1 MSGRRINPPCKE
13 WFTARKGSPRF
24 IEGVKSFIQFTA
36 DSLGEDINQ
45 FHCTCMKC
53 QNYNSR
59 PKTLDEIHGDIL
71 DHGFDVTYRTWI
83 HHGEKPRENN
93 STVRASALPTNNVVS
108 EASFPRMVDLF
119 LDTLGRTE
127 LGNHENGAIDED
139 SSNANVE
146 DDSGAN
152 VEGGAGA
159 SVEDGVDADF
169 RKRMLDALQPLY
181 PDCGGEHTKL
191 STVIELLSLK
201 ARYQCSNVFFT
212 ELLKFM
218 KTILPEGNT
227 LPSTCAKAKGMLKPF
242 NLPVEIIHA
251 CFNDCIL
258 YRKENADY
266 EECPKCHA
274 SRWKVPPE
282 GSDPNARKVP
292 VKKLRFFP
300 ITERLQRWYG
310 TPWIAEQM
318 YYHSN
323 VEESITHMRHPVD
336 SSSWKSIDRKWP
348 EFASEKRNVRLG
360 LATDGFNPFGMM
372 TTHSTWPVMVFPF
385 NLPPSVCTSN
395 DFTLLSL
402 LIPGP
407 SGPNG
412 NIDVY
417 LQPLIDE
424 LIELWLKGKLTY
436 DAHTKTSFTMKAILM
451 WCIHDYPAYA
461 YMSGLRT
468 SGKFGCPACGE
479 DTEALRL
486 KWGNKFAYMGHRRF
500 LRDRSHPYRRETDKF
515 NGFKEDRGAPIRLSG
530 VELFDRTATA
540 NKEFGKMV
548 KRSLVDSPY
557 SKRSI
562 LYNLPYWKFLQ
573 LLHNV
578 DVMHVEKN
586 FAEKMFGTFMNHK
599 DKSKDGD
606 PARKD
611 LELLNLKP
619 DLWLTETN
627 GKVERPP
634 APYCLPKNEREL
646 VCKTFSK
653 LKVPIGYSGNWKK
666 KVDMKELQFKCLKS
680 HDYHMLM
687 QGLMPIFLMYC
698 FKDHKLLREAIHQL
712 SLFFKVLCS
721 KVIDREA
728 LRLMHE
734 RIVESLCVF
743 EMYFPPAF
751 FVTMTHLVVHLAEE
765 ALTLGPVQF
774 RWMYPFE
781 RFMDGTKTIL
791 KGQ

>member
-1 MSGRRINPPCKE
+1 
-13 WFTARKGSPRF
+13 
-24 IEGVKSFIQFTA
+24 
-36 DSLGEDINQ
+36 
-45 FHCTCMKC
+45 MKC

-71 DHGFDVTYRTWI
+71 DHGFDVTYQTWI

-93 STVRASALPTNNVVS
+93 STVRASALPANNVVS
-108 EASFPRMVDLF
+108 EAYFPRMVDLF

-139 SSNANVE
+139 GSNANVE
-146 DDSGAN
+146 DGSGAN

-169 RKRMLDALQPLY
+169 RNRMLDALQPLY

-201 ARYQCSNVFFT
+201 ARYQCSN
-212 ELLKFM
+212 E
-218 KTILPEGNT
+218 
-227 LPSTCAKAKGMLKPF
+227 
-242 NLPVEIIHA
+242 
-251 CFNDCIL
+251 
-258 YRKENADY
+258 YADY

-274 SRWKVPPE
+274 SRCQVPPE

-318 YYHSN
+318 
-323 VEESITHMRHPVD
+323 
-336 SSSWKSIDRKWP
+336 KWP
-348 EFASEKRNVRLG
+348 EFAAEKRNVRLG
-360 LATDGFNPFGMM
+360 LATAGFNPFGMM

-385 NLPPSVCTSN
+385 NLPPSVCTSK
-395 DFTLLSL
+395 DFTLLAL

-424 LIELWLKGKLTY
+424 LIELWLKGNLTY

-573 LLHNV
+573 LRHNV
-578 DVMHVEKN
+578 DVMHVEKK
-586 FAEKMFGTFMNHK
+586 FAENMFGTFMNHK

-606 PARKD
+606 PTRKD

-653 LKVPIGYSGNWKK
+653 PKVPIGYSGNWKK

-687 QGLMPIFLMYC
+687 QGLMPIFIMYC
-698 FKDHKLLREAIHQL
+698 FKDHKLLREAIRQL
-712 SLFFKVLCS
+712 SLFYKVLCS

-734 RIVESLCVF
+734 RVVESLCVF
-743 EMYFPPAF
+743 
-751 FVTMTHLVVHLAEE
+751 
-765 ALTLGPVQF
+765 
-774 RWMYPFE
+774 
-781 RFMDGTKTIL
+781 
-791 KGQ
+791 

>member
-1 MSGRRINPPCKE
+1 
-13 WFTARKGSPRF
+13 
-24 IEGVKSFIQFTA
+24 
-36 DSLGEDINQ
+36 
-45 FHCTCMKC
+45 
-53 QNYNSR
+53 
-59 PKTLDEIHGDIL
+59 
-71 DHGFDVTYRTWI
+71 
-83 HHGEKPRENN
+83 
-93 STVRASALPTNNVVS
+93 
-108 EASFPRMVDLF
+108 MVDLF
-119 LDTLGRTE
+119 LATLGRTE
-127 LGNHENGAIDED
+127 LVNHENCAIDED
-139 SSNANVE
+139 GSNANVE
-146 DDSGAN
+146 DGFGAN

-169 RKRMLDALQPLY
+169 RKRILDALQPLY

-201 ARYQCSNVFFT
+201 ARYQCSNIFFT

-242 NLPVEIIHA
+242 NLPVEIIHD
-251 CFNDCIL
+251 CSNDCIL
-258 YRKENADY
+258 YRKEYVDY
-266 EECPKCHA
+266 EECPKCQA

-282 GSDPNARKVP
+282 GSDPNARKVT
-292 VKKLRFFP
+292 VKKLRFFQ

-310 TPWIAEQM
+310 NPWIAEQM

-323 VEESITHMRHPVD
+323 VEESIIHMRHPVD

-348 EFASEKRNVRLG
+348 EFAIEKRNVRLG
-360 LATDGFNPFGMM
+360 LATDA
-372 TTHSTWPVMVFPF
+372 
-385 NLPPSVCTSN
+385 
-395 DFTLLSL
+395 L

-417 LQPLIDE
+417 LHPLIDE

-436 DAHTKTSFTMKAILM
+436 DAHKKTSFTMKEILM

-468 SGKFGCPACGE
+468 SGKFGCPACGK

-500 LRDRSHPYRRETDKF
+500 LRDRSHPYRRETEKF

-530 VELFDRTATA
+530 VELFYRTSTT

-548 KRSLVDSPY
+548 KQLQVDSPY

-573 LLHNV
+573 LRHNV

-586 FAEKMFGTFMNHK
+586 FAENMFGTFMNHK

-619 DLWLTETN
+619 DLWLMKTK

-634 APYCLPKNEREL
+634 APYCLPKNEIEL
-646 VCKTFSK
+646 VCKSFSK

-687 QGLMPIFLMYC
+687 QGLMPIF
-698 FKDHKLLREAIHQL
+698 
-712 SLFFKVLCS
+712 
-721 KVIDREA
+721 
-728 LRLMHE
+728 
-734 RIVESLCVF
+734 
-743 EMYFPPAF
+743 
-751 FVTMTHLVVHLAEE
+751 
-765 ALTLGPVQF
+765 
-774 RWMYPFE
+774 
-781 RFMDGTKTIL
+781 
-791 KGQ
+791 